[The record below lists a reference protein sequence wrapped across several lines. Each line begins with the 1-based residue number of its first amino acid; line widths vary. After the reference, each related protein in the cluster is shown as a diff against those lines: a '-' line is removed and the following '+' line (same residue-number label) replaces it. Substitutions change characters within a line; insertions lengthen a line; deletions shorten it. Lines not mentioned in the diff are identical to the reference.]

1 MFPLMLLMVEVLSTL
16 STYLN
21 EPLLPTAVL
30 QLSGG
35 LIVELGTLLL
45 TCYCFRER
53 DTKPGPAL
61 ELEMNLREV

>member
-30 QLSGG
+30 QLSAG

-45 TCYCFRER
+45 TCYCF
-53 DTKPGPAL
+53 
-61 ELEMNLREV
+61 